1 MTPSNFIIIF
11 QYHNV
16 ITNRPYDINISY
28 FIYLMV
34 IMSSKLSTT
43 SSACFAHND
52 QLQSQLL
59 REMEDGNYIA
69 GGQIDKFAK
78 TVECNTYFICE
89 CC

>member
-1 MTPSNFIIIF
+1 MTSSNFIIIF

-34 IMSSKLSTT
+34 TMSSKFSAT

-59 REMEDGNYIA
+59 SEVEDGSYIT
-69 GGQIDKFAK
+69 GEQIDKFSK
-78 TVECNTYFICE
+78 TVVGNIYFICE